1 MKDKLK
7 TIVKVTLGL
16 ALSLA
21 FIGGAATGVAYAFV
35 PEKVESF
42 FNIDSDKNVVDDDTD
57 IEQPGDTDDT
67 DNDQPGGSSDND
79 QTGDAD
85 DEQGG
90 STDNDDDQNPGNEE
104 DVYVPTA
111 DELVLDGG
119 YLTGYIGTATEIK
132 LPQTVTSI
140 MSTAFAGNASLI
152 SIIIPDSVTMIDQ
165 GAFKNCTALKSV
177 SLPSTISTVDMEVF
191 AGCSSLELITIP
203 ASVTTFGFSAFKDC
217 TNLKTVVIEGQVSE
231 ISNDCF
237 ANCNS
242 VEVYD
247 FRNFTT
253 VPPLALVPS
262 LGHTTG
268 CQIIVPDAL
277 YDVWPTSGSW
287 AALSGVTFVKASA
300 I

>member
-16 ALSLA
+16 ALTLA
-21 FIGGAATGVAYAFV
+21 FFGGAATGVAYAFV

-67 DNDQPGGSSDND
+67 DNDQPSD
-79 QTGDAD
+79 TD
-85 DEQGG
+85 DEQG
-90 STDNDDDQNPGNEE
+90 SDDDQNPDDE
-104 DVYVPTA
+104 DGEVYVPTA

-119 YLTGYIGTATEIK
+119 YLTGYSGTATEIK
-132 LPQTVTSI
+132 LPETVTSI
-140 MSTAFAGNASLI
+140 MSTAFAGNTTLT
-152 SIIIPDSVTMIDQ
+152 SIIIPNSVTMIDM
-165 GAFKNCTALKSV
+165 GAFKNCSALKSV
-177 SLPSTISTVDMEVF
+177 TLPSTISTVDMEVF
-191 AGCSSLELITIP
+191 SGCSSLESITIP

-217 TNLKTVVIEGQVSE
+217 ANLKTVVIEGQVSE

-237 ANCNS
+237 AGCNS

-253 VPPLALVPS
+253 IPQLMMIQS
-262 LGHTTG
+262 LGHAVG
-268 CQIIVPDAL
+268 CQIIVSDAL